1 MTRERHGRQEA
12 GGDLAPQRPLL
23 PMPDES
29 AVSRK
34 LRQMEADGEITR
46 VQIGQ
51 GNVVFLNGS
60 EPKATK
66 SLFDV

>member
-1 MTRERHGRQEA
+1 
-12 GGDLAPQRPLL
+12 
-23 PMPDES
+23 MPDES